1 MLTSGLLQQWSL
13 EHLYALQLNRSVKSV
28 LYQILAF
35 GAQKGFPRHTM
46 QRRESSSGMAQ
57 TANVEELL
65 LSFYAIIQKPPR
77 IPSL

>member
-1 MLTSGLLQQWSL
+1 
-13 EHLYALQLNRSVKSV
+13 VKSV

-46 QRRESSSGMAQ
+46 QRRESSLGMAQ

>member
-1 MLTSGLLQQWSL
+1 MLTPGLLQQWSL

-35 GAQKGFPRHTM
+35 GAQKGFPPHTI
-46 QRRESSSGMAQ
+46 QRREFRSGMAQ